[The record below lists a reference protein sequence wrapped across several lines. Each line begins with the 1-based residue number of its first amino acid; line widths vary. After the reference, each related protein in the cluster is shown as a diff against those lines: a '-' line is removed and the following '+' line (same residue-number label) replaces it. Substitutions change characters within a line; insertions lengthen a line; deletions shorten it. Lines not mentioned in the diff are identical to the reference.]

1 MADAFQKVAGITKDL
16 IKQGINYNATI
27 EQLQTSFAVMTGD
40 AEKATELIERLRK
53 VGAETPYELQGLA
66 STVQLLMQYG
76 MTADEAYEST
86 LQLGDIAQGSSEKM
100 NGIALALGQMSS
112 YGKVTLQDIKQMIGN
127 GFNPLQEISRTTG
140 ESMTSLYDRISK
152 GTLTVE
158 EVTNAFKT
166 ASSEGGAYFQSME
179 KQSKTFNGQLSTL
192 KDNMNE
198 LLGKAMQPIT
208 NLLSNK
214 IFPII
219 NDILNGGKKLNKWI
233 QDNKTA
239 IQLLTTG
246 IITLT
251 SAIAAYTIAKNIDII
266 IIWAYVT
273 ATDAA
278 AVATGLLSSAMA
290 FLTSPITL
298 IILAIGALVAA
309 FIYLW
314 NNSEAF
320 RNFWINLWENIKN
333 VFTKTW
339 EGIKK
344 FFTETIPSWIN
355 GFIDFFAN
363 FPERMGE
370 ILGFVLGKILEWN
383 IEVWN
388 WVTIELP
395 KIIDKIVE
403 WFKQLPG
410 RIWDWLVQ
418 IITNFVQ
425 WAIDMKTK
433 ADEKVKEIIDK
444 IVEFFKELPEKIKEI
459 GKEIV
464 TGLWEGIKSKSQW
477 LKEQVS
483 SFGNG
488 IKDGFKRAFKIQS
501 PSKVMRDEIG
511 RYLPQGIAEGIEDD
525 TDVALRAIDNM
536 NNEIMDRMNR
546 AVNIETGNINAN
558 ATIKGNN
565 MLNVMNANL
574 SIESNV
580 IMDGQKVGE
589 ITTPYVT
596 QTLREAGA
604 Y

>member
-290 FLTSPITL
+290 FLTSAITL